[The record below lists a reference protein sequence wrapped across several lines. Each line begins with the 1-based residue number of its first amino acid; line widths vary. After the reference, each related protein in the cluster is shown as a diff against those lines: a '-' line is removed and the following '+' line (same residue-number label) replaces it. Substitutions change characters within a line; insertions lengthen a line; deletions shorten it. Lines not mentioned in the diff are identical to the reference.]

1 MDIEDV
7 LGKIVFGGL
16 VIGVI
21 VYFSIIITS
30 TPAKCWIS
38 YSPFTCAKTMEL
50 EQILKDNDLIL

>member
-7 LGKIVFGGL
+7 LGKIVFGIL
-16 VIGVI
+16 VISII

-30 TPAKCWIS
+30 TPAKCWLS
-38 YSPFTCAKTMEL
+38 YSPFTCAKTIEL

>member
-1 MDIEDV
+1 MDVDNI
-7 LGKIVFGGL
+7 LGKIVFGVL
-16 VIGVI
+16 IVGVI

>member
-1 MDIEDV
+1 MDVDNI
-7 LGKIVFGGL
+7 LGKIVFGVL
-16 VIGVI
+16 IVGVI

-38 YSPFTCAKTMEL
+38 YSPFTCTKTMEL